1 MKRRETSK
9 SMGGYNTSSVF
20 VPRHGWN
27 WPHSA
32 ELLRSSFTIHWRVLL
47 FRSLEETKEVWI
59 RVFCDEHIGS
69 TWSHQH
75 LFVGLVRS
83 DAPRRMALRPR
94 RKRKRESSK
103 RTEKKGKN
111 WKQQKKEKNGL
122 VVKHGTDNF
131 SVLNILASAQ
141 IFLLYDYT

>member
-1 MKRRETSK
+1 
-9 SMGGYNTSSVF
+9 
-20 VPRHGWN
+20 
-27 WPHSA
+27 
-32 ELLRSSFTIHWRVLL
+32 
-47 FRSLEETKEVWI
+47 
-59 RVFCDEHIGS
+59 
-69 TWSHQH
+69 
-75 LFVGLVRS
+75 
-83 DAPRRMALRPR
+83 MALRPR